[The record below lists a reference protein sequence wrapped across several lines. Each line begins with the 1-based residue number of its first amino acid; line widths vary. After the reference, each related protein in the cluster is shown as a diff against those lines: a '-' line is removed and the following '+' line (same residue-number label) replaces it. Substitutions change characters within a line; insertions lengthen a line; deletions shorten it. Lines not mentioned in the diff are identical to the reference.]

1 MSAKL
6 FNLLCEEKNRIRD
19 VILHEIDRREQEAY
33 LRNDVEALIEVI
45 QDRKVINRRLAQIV
59 RLMERIYKSWEDEEG
74 EKKSRA

>member
-1 MSAKL
+1 LSAKL

-19 VILHEIDRREQEAY
+19 VILPEIDRREQEAY
-33 LRNDVEALIEVI
+33 LRNDVEALKEVI

>member
-19 VILHEIDRREQEAY
+19 VILPEIDRREQEAY
-33 LRNDVEALIEVI
+33 LRNDVEALKEVI

-59 RLMERIYKSWEDEEG
+59 RLKERIYKSWEDEEG